1 MSTRQRI
8 VQVAVPAP
16 LRKTFDYLLPE
27 NTGSGVQ
34 PGLRVRVPFGRREL
48 VGVVMGQTDRSDI
61 DASRLK
67 RISSVIDPQ
76 PVLPE
81 MLMRLL
87 QWISSYYHHPV
98 GEVMQTAL
106 PVLLRRGHAAAAVG
120 EEKWALTDA
129 GKELDLSTLTRA
141 PLQKRM
147 IETLRARDSALGS
160 HDLAEISKGWR
171 NAIRQLE
178 EKGWVASRY
187 EDCLTA
193 PDTSLLAAPEMTP
206 AQATAVASVSKDI
219 ESFAAYLLYGIT
231 GSGKT
236 EVYFQLVQQVLAS
249 GGQALVLVP
258 EIGLT
263 PQLVD
268 RFRQRFAVPI
278 AVLHS
283 GLSDNERLCA
293 WVSAR
298 DGRAGIVLG
307 TRSAVF
313 SPFANLG
320 LIIVDEEH
328 DGSFKQQDGLRYHA
342 RDVAVMRASR
352 EDVPIILGSATP
364 ALETLRLAKEGKY
377 SLLELPERAQSA
389 SLPEVK
395 LLDMQHLKNNDG
407 LSRPLVQAIRERIE
421 KKEQSLL
428 FLNRRGFSPVMMCY
442 DCGWIAPCQRCDAR
456 MTLHKRSG
464 RLRCHH
470 CGAERPMPQT
480 CPECESENIHP
491 IGEGTERVE
500 QALEALFPEARI
512 MRIDRDTTRRKGEL
526 EEKLERVRQG
536 EVDILVGTQ
545 MLAKGHDFP
554 NITLV
559 GILNADQGIYG
570 SDFRAP
576 EIMLQRIIQVSG
588 RAGRA
593 DRHGEVLIQTWHPGH
608 PVFKALKTH
617 DYNSFAEQELQ
628 QRKAAN
634 YPPYCHFALM
644 RAEATAAGEAL
655 HFLQRAQTV
664 GRAMAPEGVELLS
677 AVASPMERRAGRYR
691 AQLLVQSNER
701 KPLHGFLDR
710 WLDTIEQE
718 KQSKRVRW
726 SLDVDPMDMY

>member
-1 MSTRQRI
+1 MPKRKPI

-16 LRKTFDYLLPE
+16 IRKAFDYLAPE
-27 NTGSGVQ
+27 TTV
-34 PGLRVRVPFGRREL
+34 PGARVRVPFGRREL
-48 VGVVMGQTDRSDI
+48 IGVVIGQSDASDI
-61 DASRLK
+61 DQTRLK
-67 RISSVIDPQ
+67 TVREVVDHDA
-76 PVLPE
+76 VLPAG
-81 MLMRLL
+81 LLSLL
-87 QWISSYYHHPV
+87 QWVASYYHHPV

-106 PVLLRRGHAAAAVG
+106 PVLLRRGHAASAVG
-120 EEKWALTDA
+120 DEKWVLTDA
-129 GKELDLSTLTRA
+129 GKELDPSSLTRA
-141 PLQKRM
+141 PLQRRL
-147 IETLRARDSALGS
+147 IGTLRAADAALGS
-160 HDLAEISKGWR
+160 HDLGEISRGWR
-171 NAIRQLE
+171 NAMHQLE
-178 EKGWVASRY
+178 EKGWVASRR
-187 EDCLTA
+187 EDCLAMPVT
-193 PDTSLLAAPEMTP
+193 DLLSAPEMTA
-206 AQATAVASVSKDI
+206 AQAAAVTAVSQNLD
-219 ESFAAYLLYGIT
+219 SFAAYLLYGIT

-236 EVYFQLVQQVLAS
+236 EVYFQLVQQVLDS
-249 GGQALVLVP
+249 GRQALVLVP

-278 AVLHS
+278 AVMHS

-313 SPFANLG
+313 SPIANLG

-352 EDVPIILGSATP
+352 DGVPIVLGSATP
-364 ALETLRLAKEGKY
+364 ALETLRLANEGKY

-389 SLPEVK
+389 SLPDVT
-395 LLDMQHLKNNDG
+395 LLDMQHLKSNDG

-421 KKEQSLL
+421 RKEQSLL

-470 CGAERPMPQT
+470 CGAERPMPQA

-500 QALEALFPEARI
+500 QALERLFPEARI

-526 EEKLERVRQG
+526 EEKLESVRQG
-536 EVDILVGTQ
+536 DVDILVGTQ
-545 MLAKGHDFP
+545 MMAKGHDFP
-554 NITLV
+554 SITLV

-576 EIMLQRIIQVSG
+576 ETMLQRVIQVSG

-593 DRHGEVLIQTWHPGH
+593 DLHGEVLIQTWHPGH

-617 DYNSFAEQELQ
+617 DYTSFAEQELQ

-634 YPPYCHFALM
+634 YPPYCHFVLM
-644 RAEATAAGEAL
+644 RAEATAPGEAL
-655 HFLQRAQTV
+655 HFLQRVQAL
-664 GRAMAPEGVELLS
+664 GRTMAPEGVELLS
-677 AVASPMERRAGRYR
+677 AVPSPMERRAGRYR

-701 KPLHGFLDR
+701 KALHGFLDQ
-710 WLDTIEQE
+710 WLSAIEQE

-726 SLDVDPMDMY
+726 SLDVDPMDLF

>member
-1 MSTRQRI
+1 
-8 VQVAVPAP
+8 
-16 LRKTFDYLLPE
+16 
-27 NTGSGVQ
+27 
-34 PGLRVRVPFGRREL
+34 
-48 VGVVMGQTDRSDI
+48 
-61 DASRLK
+61 
-67 RISSVIDPQ
+67 
-76 PVLPE
+76 
-81 MLMRLL
+81 
-87 QWISSYYHHPV
+87 
-98 GEVMQTAL
+98 
-106 PVLLRRGHAAAAVG
+106 
-120 EEKWALTDA
+120 
-129 GKELDLSTLTRA
+129 
-141 PLQKRM
+141 
-147 IETLRARDSALGS
+147 
-160 HDLAEISKGWR
+160 
-171 NAIRQLE
+171 
-178 EKGWVASRY
+178 
-187 EDCLTA
+187 
-193 PDTSLLAAPEMTP
+193 
-206 AQATAVASVSKDI
+206 
-219 ESFAAYLLYGIT
+219 
-231 GSGKT
+231 
-236 EVYFQLVQQVLAS
+236 
-249 GGQALVLVP
+249 VP

>member
-1 MSTRQRI
+1 MPKRKPI

-16 LRKTFDYLLPE
+16 IRKAFDYLAPE
-27 NTGSGVQ
+27 TTV
-34 PGLRVRVPFGRREL
+34 PGARVRVPFGRREL
-48 VGVVMGQTDRSDI
+48 IGVVIGQSDASDI
-61 DASRLK
+61 DQTRLK
-67 RISSVIDPQ
+67 TVREVVDHDA
-76 PVLPE
+76 VLPAG
-81 MLMRLL
+81 LLSLL
-87 QWISSYYHHPV
+87 QWVASYYHHPV

-106 PVLLRRGHAAAAVG
+106 PVLLRRGHAASAVG
-120 EEKWALTDA
+120 DEKWVLTDA
-129 GKELDLSTLTRA
+129 GKELDPSSLTRA
-141 PLQKRM
+141 PLQRRL
-147 IETLRARDSALGS
+147 IGTLRAADAALGS
-160 HDLAEISKGWR
+160 HDLGEISRGWR
-171 NAIRQLE
+171 NAMHQLE
-178 EKGWVASRY
+178 EKGWVASRR
-187 EDCLTA
+187 EDCLAMPVT
-193 PDTSLLAAPEMTP
+193 DLLSAPEMTA
-206 AQATAVASVSKDI
+206 AQAAAVTAVSQNLD
-219 ESFAAYLLYGIT
+219 SFAAYLLYGIT

-236 EVYFQLVQQVLAS
+236 EVYFQLVQQVLDS
-249 GGQALVLVP
+249 GRQALVLVP

-278 AVLHS
+278 AVMHS

-313 SPFANLG
+313 SPIANLG

-352 EDVPIILGSATP
+352 DGVPIVLGSATP
-364 ALETLRLAKEGKY
+364 ALETLRLANEGKY

-389 SLPEVK
+389 SLPDVT
-395 LLDMQHLKNNDG
+395 LLDMQHLKSNDG

-421 KKEQSLL
+421 RKEQSLL

-470 CGAERPMPQT
+470 CGAERPMPQA

-500 QALEALFPEARI
+500 QALERLFPEARI

-526 EEKLERVRQG
+526 EEKLESVRQG
-536 EVDILVGTQ
+536 DVDILVGTQ
-545 MLAKGHDFP
+545 MMAKGHDFP
-554 NITLV
+554 SITLV

-576 EIMLQRIIQVSG
+576 ETMLQRVIQVSG

-593 DRHGEVLIQTWHPGH
+593 DLRGEVLIQTWHPGH

-617 DYNSFAEQELQ
+617 DYTSFAEQELQ

-634 YPPYCHFALM
+634 YPPYCHFVLM
-644 RAEATAAGEAL
+644 RAEATAPGEAL
-655 HFLQRAQTV
+655 HFLQRVQAL
-664 GRAMAPEGVELLS
+664 GRTMAPEGVELLS
-677 AVASPMERRAGRYR
+677 AVPSPMERRAGRYR

-701 KPLHGFLDR
+701 KALHGFLDQ
-710 WLDTIEQE
+710 WLSAIEQE

-726 SLDVDPMDMY
+726 SLDVDPMDLF